1 MIQPY
6 IVESLT
12 LTEARLRISRTSLF
26 IRSFTRRHEVISG
39 DLALGEG
46 TLLGSF

>member
-6 IVESLT
+6 IVESLP

-26 IRSFTRRHEVISG
+26 IRPFTRRHGVISV
-39 DLALGEG
+39 DLALGG
-46 TLLGSF
+46 DTLLGIF